1 MKRNNAFSFAT
12 SKFLCNSLFS
22 TLGYKDCV
30 RIVKNGKVVSTM
42 TWEQASVLTNVAQY
56 LSESDLEIQGVYLY
70 GSLSRGEGRTASDVD
85 VFVVTEGVVP
95 FHKVREVRIEDFS
108 VGNVDADIHFETEEN
123 FNASNSVYH
132 RNIKREGL
140 LLWHA

>member
-1 MKRNNAFSFAT
+1 
-12 SKFLCNSLFS
+12 
-22 TLGYKDCV
+22 
-30 RIVKNGKVVSTM
+30 M
-42 TWEQASVLTNVAQY
+42 TWEQASVLTNVAKY
-56 LSESDLEIQGVYLY
+56 LSESDLEIQGLYLY

-85 VFVVTEGVVP
+85 VFVVTENFIP
-95 FHKVREVRIEDFS
+95 SSKVREVRTEDFS

-132 RNIKREGL
+132 SNIKREGL